1 MKLKV
6 SDKDVT
12 PLHLEGRD
20 LHWIVT
26 EETVGAKQMSIA
38 VMHCFP
44 NAVVKPLHSHKDIEE
59 VIYILEGQGQ
69 CWIDGELVN
78 FSKGDA
84 VFFPAN
90 SKHQVRNT
98 SGEMLVTASIFSQP
112 TSPEQYISYTE
123 NMFESHE
130 HSK

>member
-1 MKLKV
+1 MRLKM
-6 SDKDVT
+6 SHKDVE

-20 LHWIVT
+20 LSWIIT

-44 NAVVKPLHSHKDIEE
+44 NAVVKPLHAHDGIEE

-69 CWIDGELVN
+69 CWIDGEIVD
-78 FSKGDA
+78 FEKGDA
-84 VFFPAN
+84 VFFPAD

-98 SGEMLVTASIFSQP
+98 SDQMLVTASIFSQP
-112 TSPEQYISYTE
+112 TSPDKYISYPE
-123 NMFESHE
+123 SMF
-130 HSK
+130 

>member
-1 MKLKV
+1 MPKPLKI
-6 SDKDVT
+6 SDRDVA

-20 LHWIVT
+20 LHWIIN

-44 NAVVKPLHSHKDIEE
+44 NAVVKPLHAHRDIEE
-59 VIYILEGQGQ
+59 VIYILEGAGQ
-69 CWIDGELVN
+69 SWIDGEIVD
-78 FSKGDA
+78 FVKGDA

-98 SGEMLVTASIFSQP
+98 TDDMLVTASIFSQP
-112 TSPEQYISYTE
+112 TTPEQYISYPE
-123 NMFESHE
+123 SMF
-130 HSK
+130 

>member
-1 MKLKV
+1 MKRRISE
-6 SDKDVT
+6 SDIE

-20 LHWIVT
+20 LRWMIT

-44 NAVVKPLHSHKDIEE
+44 GAVVKPLHAHQDIEE
-59 VIYILEGQGQ
+59 VIYIVQGRGQ
-69 CWIDGELVN
+69 CWIDGDLVD
-78 FSKGDA
+78 FGKGDT

-98 SGEMLVTASIFSQP
+98 SDEMLVTASIFSKP
-112 TSPEQYISYTE
+112 TMPNQYINYSE
-123 NMFESHE
+123 SMFEE
-130 HSK
+130 